1 MVQETQHKPFL
12 RGSGQAVQFHV
23 RLSGVAALCDGRGDV
38 HHRRSFEIAAKDRT
52 IRSAIMALNS
62 RSLEQ
67 ENQNWKLLE
76 LMQAESADIGI
87 SQLARR
93 L

>member
-1 MVQETQHKPFL
+1 
-12 RGSGQAVQFHV
+12 
-23 RLSGVAALCDGRGDV
+23 
-38 HHRRSFEIAAKDRT
+38 
-52 IRSAIMALNS
+52 MALNS